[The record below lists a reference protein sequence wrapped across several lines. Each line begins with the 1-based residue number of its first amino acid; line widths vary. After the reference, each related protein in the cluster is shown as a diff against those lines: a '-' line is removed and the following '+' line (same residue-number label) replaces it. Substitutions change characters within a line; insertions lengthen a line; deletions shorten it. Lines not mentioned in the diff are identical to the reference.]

1 MSRNRHGSGA
11 ATGSILLVLVA
22 LMAGSMDLPA
32 ADKAAPDR
40 AVFVNAMRLPDAQV
54 RELEARYRIR
64 IQDGRY
70 WYDRISGA
78 WGIERGP
85 ALGLL
90 PAGMKLG
97 GALRADASGG
107 GNGRLTAV
115 FVNGRELHP
124 RDVAALRTFTT
135 VVPGRYW
142 VDAQGNGGH
151 EGGPVQFNLYQL
163 SQQAARSRGGGSS
176 WYYSNSYTNTY
187 GGSSG
192 GCTYVM
198 GSTAGS
204 GSWSAS
210 SGC

>member
-1 MSRNRHGSGA
+1 MARRARCAFFIALLA
-11 ATGSILLVLVA
+11 ATV
-22 LMAGSMDLPA
+22 LPA
-32 ADKAAPDR
+32 HLSAAEKPASGR
-40 AVFVNAMRLPDAQV
+40 AVFVNAARLPDGQV
-54 RELEARYRIR
+54 RELEARYRIQIR
-64 IQDGRY
+64 DGRY
-70 WYDRISGA
+70 WYDRVSGA
-78 WGIERGP
+78 WGMEGGP
-85 ALGLL
+85 ALGIV

-107 GNGRLTAV
+107 GSGRLTAV

-124 RDVAALRTFTT
+124 QDVAALRTFTA

-151 EGGPVQFNLYQL
+151 EGGPATFNLYQL
-163 SQQAARSRGGGSS
+163 SQQAARNRGSSS
-176 WYYSNSYTNTY
+176 WYYSNSYSNTY

-198 GSTAGS
+198 GSTPGS

>member
-1 MSRNRHGSGA
+1 MRKECRGW
-11 ATGSILLVLVA
+11 SIAIGVA
-22 LMAGSMDLPA
+22 LIAMTLRPAVLPA
-32 ADKAAPDR
+32 ADKAASGR
-40 AVFVNAMRLPDAQV
+40 AVFVNAVRLPDAQV
-54 RELEARYRIR
+54 RELEGRYSIR

-70 WYDRISGA
+70 WYDRVSGA
-78 WGIERGP
+78 WGIEGGP
-85 ALGLL
+85 ALGLV

-142 VDAQGNGGH
+142 VDAQGYGGH
-151 EGGPVQFNLYQL
+151 EGGPAQFNLYQL

>member
-1 MSRNRHGSGA
+1 MSEKRPGC
-11 ATGSILLVLVA
+11 
-22 LMAGSMDLPA
+22 PA
-32 ADKAAPDR
+32 AAAILSLTLVMAAAGAPAAEKTASGR
-40 AVFVNAMRLPDAQV
+40 AVFVNAARLPDAQV
-54 RELEARYRIR
+54 RELEGRHRIH

-70 WYDRISGA
+70 WYDRVSGA
-78 WGIERGP
+78 WGIEGGP
-85 ALGLL
+85 ALGIV

-107 GNGRLTAV
+107 GYGRLTAV

-151 EGGPVQFNLYQL
+151 EGGPAQFNLYQL

-176 WYYSNSYTNTY
+176 WYYGNSYTSTY